1 MFCNILIKFK
11 DNKFKD
17 KMIKYEFTKRGGQKM
32 KDINKILDE
41 LEKLYPD
48 AQCELNYET
57 PFELLVA
64 TILSAQCTD
73 VRVNKVTEKLF
84 AKYNTPEQFA
94 QLTEEEIG
102 EEIRSCGLYKSKS
115 KK

>member
-1 MFCNILIKFK
+1 MNLLNEGEK
-11 DNKFKD
+11 
-17 KMIKYEFTKRGGQKM
+17 KM

-64 TILSAQCTD
+64 TILSAQKKKQERKSEVVD
-73 VRVNKVTEKLF
+73 FIKVN
-84 AKYNTPEQFA
+84 Q
-94 QLTEEEIG
+94 
-102 EEIRSCGLYKSKS
+102 

>member
-1 MFCNILIKFK
+1 
-11 DNKFKD
+11 
-17 KMIKYEFTKRGGQKM
+17 M
-32 KDINKILDE
+32 KDVNKILDK
-41 LEKLYPD
+41 LEETYPD
-48 AQCELNYET
+48 AECELNYET

-73 VRVNKVTEKLF
+73 VRVNKVTKELF

-94 QLTEEEIG
+94 ELTEEEISD
-102 EEIRSCGLYKSKS
+102 EIRSCGLYKSKA

>member
-1 MFCNILIKFK
+1 MNLL
-11 DNKFKD
+11 NEGD
-17 KMIKYEFTKRGGQKM
+17 KKM

-94 QLTEEEIG
+94 QLTEEEIESYKALTRV
-102 EEIRSCGLYKSKS
+102 EEKNKRNF
-115 KK
+115 

>member
-1 MFCNILIKFK
+1 MNLL
-11 DNKFKD
+11 NEGD
-17 KMIKYEFTKRGGQKM
+17 KKM

-64 TILSAQCTD
+64 TILSAMHRC
-73 VRVNKVTEKLF
+73 
-84 AKYNTPEQFA
+84 
-94 QLTEEEIG
+94 
-102 EEIRSCGLYKSKS
+102 KS
-115 KK
+115 